1 MIWKRKNIVDSQAE
15 NACSKVPWSKGQDTG
30 LSSRRYWVQ
39 VPWGSLWLLG
49 LKVRTPASQAGND
62 GFKPHRSY
70 CGYRTMVVR
79 QIVALLM
86 GAQDVRGTSVLRR
99 PERSVDRFP
108 LVTPWMGMPSGE
120 GSGL

>member
-1 MIWKRKNIVDSQAE
+1 MIDQQAE

-39 VPWGSLWLLG
+39 VPWGSLWLLS
-49 LKVRTPASQAGND
+49 LKVRTPASQAGDD
-62 GFKPHRSY
+62 GFEPHRSY

-86 GAQDVRGTSVLRR
+86 GV
-99 PERSVDRFP
+99 RFP

>member
-1 MIWKRKNIVDSQAE
+1 MPAVRS
-15 NACSKVPWSKGQDTG
+15 PGLKGQDTG

-39 VPWGSLWLLG
+39 VPWGSLWLLS
-49 LKVRTPASQAGND
+49 LKVRTPASQAGDD
-62 GFKPHRSY
+62 GFEPRRSY

-86 GAQDVRGTSVLRR
+86 GV
-99 PERSVDRFP
+99 RFP

>member
-1 MIWKRKNIVDSQAE
+1 MLHSLRWESTRLLIEW
-15 NACSKVPWSKGQDTG
+15 PWVRG
-30 LSSRRYWVQ
+30 LHFIPVRAGRGPLDHST
-39 VPWGSLWLLG
+39 PWGSLWLLS
-49 LKVRTPASQAGND
+49 LKVRTPVSQAGND

-86 GAQDVRGTSVLRR
+86 GV
-99 PERSVDRFP
+99 RFP

>member
-1 MIWKRKNIVDSQAE
+1 MSAVRSP
-15 NACSKVPWSKGQDTG
+15 S
-30 LSSRRYWVQ
+30 
-39 VPWGSLWLLG
+39 
-49 LKVRTPASQAGND
+49 LKVRIPAFQAGDD
-62 GFKPHRSY
+62 GFEPLRNY